1 MKPNPAAINVL
12 STTRSKAK
20 MYEFRIPE
28 NAHIAIPR
36 DPDILFSLAI
46 GILGD
51 MAAKVADGFTPA
63 APLAP
68 LAVEAPAVWN
78 DEEADALGSLRFAA
92 TFFDAFLNS
101 RLNQEISTEFSIFC
115 ACAYY
120 IAGNVGSAA
129 VIARQLEPPSPVLEG
144 GLVRLAYAIL
154 SNNFAAVDGLDV
166 VCNDVLKAMRAFF
179 SLEADASGVADAS
192 VNIREQVYDAGSPR
206 DVLYADLIMA
216 LCALKV
222 RAASRTV
229 IPTASGLPLDAWS
242 PALLKSHFPRELWPA
257 QLRISEA
264 GLLSGASAVIQMP
277 TSAGKTRATELII
290 RSAFLAGRTQLAV
303 IVAPF
308 RSLCHDIRMDL
319 STAFA
324 GEEITLNE
332 ATEAYQQDLWF
343 DDTAPATVLIV
354 TPEKLLYL
362 LRRNPDLSDDIGLII
377 YDEGHQFEGMSR
389 GPTYELLLSTLK
401 MSLPPDAQVI
411 LISAVI
417 GNAAQISQWLIG
429 EEHIV
434 GGDGLLPTTKSIA
447 FASWQDLRGQLQYV
461 SPSDPNEREFFVP
474 RVIERTQLG
483 ALKGETAPRYF
494 PLATGA
500 DVGLYLG
507 LRVVGNGSVALFC
520 GQKRTAANLC
530 GRAAEVFKREAPY
543 ARPLEV
549 SDVVEIAKIAALTA
563 TELGPEADA
572 SKAAPL
578 GVLAHHGDTPH
589 GIRLAIEHAMR
600 EGKAKFV
607 ICTSTLAQGVN
618 FPIKYLIVTATQQ
631 GRERILVRDFHN
643 LIGRAGRAG
652 MHTEGSVIF
661 AAPEIF
667 DERQQ
672 NKFRWNAATELL
684 DYSAAEP
691 VRSAIL
697 GIFNDYQQVR
707 PPIVLPMRPHWLAL
721 TFADQAMI
729 NAIVDEAEA
738 AEPNL
743 DRKAFLELM
752 NERARAIQ
760 NVAAYLVSH
769 MTFDEDEAVE
779 RVEQLAA
786 NTLAYSM
793 ADAETRPKLLE
804 VFKNIAVALK
814 ENADN
819 DFRLQIRKSPLA
831 PQTIAVLKT
840 WLTENAGALGDA
852 IENGQLLQ
860 AIGPFAIANST
871 SPAILKLTI
880 PPASAG
886 VIEQALYAWCAGKTY
901 GEVLTI
907 LKAAGVKKGRNSLK
921 VENAVALCENGFGYD
936 VAMIVASMADLAED
950 LDPVLF
956 DGLGT
961 LQRIIRCGLTST
973 SAIAFYEAGFA
984 DRVVAQSLA
993 EGIDFNVAD
1002 KGTVKAVVRQSPAQ
1016 IDAVLAAF
1024 PSYFETIAEELRR

>member
-1 MKPNPAAINVL
+1 MKPNRAAINVL

-51 MAAKVADGFTPA
+51 VAAKLADGFTPED
-63 APLAP
+63 PLAP
-68 LAVEAPAVWN
+68 LGVEAPELWD
-78 DEEADALGSLRFAA
+78 DEEAEALSSLRFAA

-101 RLNQEISTEFSIFC
+101 RLNQDISTEFSIFC

-129 VIARQLEPPSPVLEG
+129 VIARHLEPPSPALEG
-144 GLVRLAYAIL
+144 GLIRLTYAIL
-154 SNNFAAVDGLDV
+154 SNDFAPVDGLDV
-166 VCNDVLKAMRAFF
+166 VCNDVLHAMRAFF
-179 SLEADASGVADAS
+179 SLEADATAVADAS
-192 VNIREQVYDAGSPR
+192 GNIRLQVYEAGSPR
-206 DVLYADLIMA
+206 DVLYADLVMA

-229 IPTASGLPLDAWS
+229 IPPASGLPLDAWS
-242 PALLKSHFPRELWPA
+242 PALLKPHFPRELWPA

-264 GLLSGASAVIQMP
+264 GLLSGTSAVIQMP

-308 RSLCHDIRMDL
+308 RSLCHDIRTDL
-319 STAFA
+319 SSAFA
-324 GEEITLNE
+324 GEDIVLNE
-332 ATEAYQQDLWF
+332 ATEAYQQDIWF
-343 DDTAPATVLIV
+343 DDAVPATVLIV

-362 LRRNPDLSDDIGLII
+362 LRRNPKLSDDIGLII

-401 MSLPPDAQVI
+401 MSLPQEAQVI

-417 GNAAQISQWLIG
+417 GNAAQISQWLTG
-429 EEHIV
+429 REHIV
-434 GGDGLLPTTKSIA
+434 GGEGLLPTTKSIA
-447 FASWQDLRGQLQYV
+447 FASWKDQRGQLQYV

-483 ALKGETAPRYF
+483 ALTGERTPRFF
-494 PLATGA
+494 PLEAGA

-507 LRVVGNGSVALFC
+507 LRVVENGSVALFC

-530 GRAAEVFKREAPY
+530 GRAAEVFERKAPY
-543 ARPLEV
+543 TPPLAV
-549 SDVVEIAKIAALTA
+549 SDAVEIAKIAALTA
-563 TELGPEADA
+563 FELGPEADA
-572 SKAAPL
+572 SMAAPL
-578 GVLAHHGDTPH
+578 GILAHHGDTPH
-589 GIRLAIEHAMR
+589 GIRLSIEHAMR

-607 ICTSTLAQGVN
+607 VCTSTLAQGVN
-618 FPIKYLIVTATQQ
+618 FPIKYLVVTATQQ

-661 AAPEIF
+661 AAPEIY

-672 NKFRWNAATELL
+672 NRYRWNAATELL
-684 DYSAAEP
+684 DFSAAEP

-697 GIFNDYQQVR
+697 GIFDDYQQPR

-721 TFADQAMI
+721 TFADPAMLT
-729 NAIVDEAEA
+729 AIVDEAEA

-743 DRKAFLELM
+743 DRKAFLEFM

-769 MTFDEDEAVE
+769 MTFEEDEAVE
-779 RVEQLAA
+779 RVEQLAE

-804 VFKNIAVALK
+804 VFKNIAIALQ

-819 DFRLQIRKSPLA
+819 DFRLQIRKSPL
-831 PQTIAVLKT
+831 PPLTIAALRN
-840 WLTENAGALGDA
+840 WLTENAVALTDA
-852 IENGQLLQ
+852 VANGRLLQ
-860 AIGPFAIANST
+860 AIGPFIIANST

-880 PPASAG
+880 PPASAS
-886 VIEQALYAWCAGKTY
+886 VIEQTLYAWCAGQTY
-901 GEVLTI
+901 GEVLAI
-907 LKAAGVKKGRNSLK
+907 LIAAGVKKGRNKLK
-921 VENAVALCENGFGYD
+921 VENAVALRENGFGYD
-936 VAMIVASMADLAED
+936 VAMIVASMADLVED
-950 LDPVLF
+950 FDPVLF
-956 DGLGT
+956 EELGK
-961 LQRIIRCGLTST
+961 LQRIIKCGLTSM

-993 EGIDFNVAD
+993 DSIPFIAAD
-1002 KGTVKAVVRQSPAQ
+1002 KGTAKAIVRQSPAQ
-1016 IDAVLAAF
+1016 IDAVLARF